1 MVGAAVERR
10 AYPKSVVDGAQE
22 HNQREEEHGD
32 DLQGKAD
39 VQLKSPK
46 VVNSS
51 TIVVSSCHTHLKS
64 QALGLMDASDS
75 ARRRGREDCK
85 SYYALQSASK
95 RKALH
100 DWPVVQLIMSALLII
115 ASLPPSS
122 LGDVPYTRNVL
133 CSP

>member
-1 MVGAAVERR
+1 MTVERR

-22 HNQREEEHGD
+22 HNQCEEEHGD

-46 VVNSS
+46 VVNSR

-75 ARRRGREDCK
+75 ARRRGGEDCE
-85 SYYALQSASK
+85 SYHALQTALKS
-95 RKALH
+95 KALH
-100 DWPVVQLIMSALLII
+100 
-115 ASLPPSS
+115 
-122 LGDVPYTRNVL
+122 N
-133 CSP
+133 